1 MKKTD
6 NTPDELDLNGL
17 KVSAEQ
23 CHAPNIIDVEEAY
36 LSVNSTSEFEVV
48 VSRPSEDSPS
58 ITTYRRLA
66 EYAGFGPMDWS
77 AAAFLNFSFSAEEE
91 AREFV
96 GRLPKGMVTIY
107 KGGKLFDVNC

>member
-1 MKKTD
+1 
-6 NTPDELDLNGL
+6 
-17 KVSAEQ
+17 
-23 CHAPNIIDVEEAY
+23 
-36 LSVNSTSEFEVV
+36 
-48 VSRPSEDSPS
+48 
-58 ITTYRRLA
+58 
-66 EYAGFGPMDWS
+66 MDWS